1 MSVKTKKPLNIFAD
15 KDSSEPTQGP
25 EPSMGMI
32 KSYVDVTDRT
42 NASVEADT
50 TPSPDAIVPE
60 EEDEGCSIK
69 RLEDISGI
77 GPAAAAKLRLLGYSV
92 MGLATARPDV
102 VAAEMGVSQTIAKVW
117 CSVAR
122 DAALAKMDV
131 YTAEEYDDEQTKKQ
145 IHIKT
150 GSSEFND
157 MLNGGIPTMSITGTS
172 ARFSSGKTQIEYDGI
187 LDVLANI
194 IVCSNPKCRVKLT
207 SVGEKCKEVDKK
219 GHACDGKGVRAKAAL
234 IETEP
239 DTFHLS
245 RLKQIA
251 NERGMANIIWSNLY
265 IFPAKQIPT
274 AKAQF
279 LQYKVIQRLLE
290 GTAAKPEV
298 LEKKR
303 PDGTIQVK
311 GQKASPAIPSEPI
324 IFIAIDSMNAK
335 FRDGWSESQNLP
347 LRTREL
353 ASHFSLME
361 YLASTYNVAFYL
373 THQVIAPVR
382 PEQGL
387 KMKVKFLDEFYP
399 VGGDFI
405 LHSVNNWIA
414 LASCGGDVEE
424 AYLYD
429 SSYLPKS
436 NCYFRLTSKGL
447 MNAGADIAKKE
458 AAKKASAEKEKV
470 TGPAINISGK

>member
-194 IVCSNPKCRVKLT
+194 IVCRNRIV
-207 SVGEKCKEVDKK
+207 
-219 GHACDGKGVRAKAAL
+219 
-234 IETEP
+234 
-239 DTFHLS
+239 
-245 RLKQIA
+245 Q
-251 NERGMANIIWSNLY
+251 
-265 IFPAKQIPT
+265 
-274 AKAQF
+274 
-279 LQYKVIQRLLE
+279 
-290 GTAAKPEV
+290 
-298 LEKKR
+298 
-303 PDGTIQVK
+303 
-311 GQKASPAIPSEPI
+311 
-324 IFIAIDSMNAK
+324 
-335 FRDGWSESQNLP
+335 
-347 LRTREL
+347 
-353 ASHFSLME
+353 
-361 YLASTYNVAFYL
+361 
-373 THQVIAPVR
+373 
-382 PEQGL
+382 
-387 KMKVKFLDEFYP
+387 
-399 VGGDFI
+399 
-405 LHSVNNWIA
+405 
-414 LASCGGDVEE
+414 
-424 AYLYD
+424 
-429 SSYLPKS
+429 
-436 NCYFRLTSKGL
+436 
-447 MNAGADIAKKE
+447 
-458 AAKKASAEKEKV
+458 
-470 TGPAINISGK
+470 